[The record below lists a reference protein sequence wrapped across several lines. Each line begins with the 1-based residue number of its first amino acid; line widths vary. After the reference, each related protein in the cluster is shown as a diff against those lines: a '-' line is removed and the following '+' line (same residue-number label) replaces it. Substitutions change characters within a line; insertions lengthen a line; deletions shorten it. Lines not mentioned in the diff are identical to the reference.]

1 MRRRAFRRASRSFK
15 PWETARPEL
24 ILLDVIAAGGE
35 DGVTILGRLR
45 RDPRFS
51 AIPVIMITAKGE
63 EGRQGRGVGVR
74 RGLDLRDQALWHDGT
89 DRPRQGGHSAA
100 APGAARGVLTLGGNP
115 PRPREAH
122 RVEADGKEV
131 VLTFREFELLR
142 YLMEHPEKAFDRDR
156 LLDEVWGAEYEGGPR
171 TVDMHVQTIRKK
183 LGRCASQIET
193 IYGLGYKDR
202 RGGTIMRSKI
212 WRSMALT
219 AVLAV
224 LLFAILS
231 MAALYTFFT
240 SQTERELDHEANMG
254 RRGHGGAARNFPR
267 SPPPTRTAA

>member
-1 MRRRAFRRASRSFK
+1 M
-15 PWETARPEL
+15 ETARPEL
-24 ILLDVIAAGGE
+24 ILLDVMLPGE

-63 EGRQGRGVGVR
+63 EADKVEGLECGADDYVTKPFGMMELIARVKAVIRRCAGRGE
-74 RGLDLRDQALWHDGT
+74 
-89 DRPRQGGHSAA
+89 
-100 APGAARGVLTLGGNP
+100 GVLTLGGI
-115 PRPREAH
+115 RLDREKH
-122 RVEADGKEV
+122 TVEADGKEV

-193 IYGLGYKDR
+193 IYGLGYKI
-202 RGGTIMRSKI
+202 GEGNNH
-212 WRSMALT
+212 A
-219 AVLAV
+219 
-224 LLFAILS
+224 
-231 MAALYTFFT
+231 
-240 SQTERELDHEANMG
+240 Q
-254 RRGHGGAARNFPR
+254 
-267 SPPPTRTAA
+267 